1 MSKQRAVSLCG
12 CLAAL
17 PLLIGCSSSV
27 GSSQAYGPPPAY
39 GRPVDQTNYSP
50 QAYPARAAPAAFASD
65 RVYTSGP
72 AAPVAIVVL
81 LPGAG
86 ESMTANPELWA
97 AQGFDVVMP
106 PADIY
111 RLVADQRA
119 ALARLVASAEALANA
134 PVWLVGPSPMI
145 EAALPQVGGI
155 TGAVMTSVGSNT
167 GSCSESFSYFDP
179 GTGAPPKD
187 RRSADCGAGL
197 PNLNGQQPFAAP
209 VVPRPNSPR
218 IIETSAI
225 PKNLSPAARVERLA
239 ELIKGSPSS

>member
-1 MSKQRAVSLCG
+1 MWKAPAPVLW
-12 CLAAL
+12 LAAL
-17 PLLIGCSSSV
+17 PLFGCAGNV
-27 GSSQAYGPPPAY
+27 AAPP
-39 GRPVDQTNYSP
+39 QTAVTPSAAATSTAPY
-50 QAYPARAAPAAFASD
+50 YPAPRIYAVGPSAPAA
-65 RVYTSGP
+65 VL
-72 AAPVAIVVL
+72 VL
-81 LPGAG
+81 LPG
-86 ESMTANPELWA
+86 ENSLVRDPQLWE
-97 AQGFDVVMP
+97 AQGFDVVTP

-111 RLVADQRA
+111 RLVADQQA

-134 PVWLVGPSPMI
+134 PVWLVGPSRII
-145 EAALPQVGGI
+145 EAAIPRVGGI
-155 TGAVMTSVGSNT
+155 SGAVMTSVGSNT

-179 GTGAPPKD
+179 GTGAPPKV
-187 RRSADCGAGL
+187 RRSGDCGAGL

>member
-1 MSKQRAVSLCG
+1 MWKAPAQVLW
-12 CLAAL
+12 LAAL
-17 PLLIGCSSSV
+17 PLIGCAGNIAV
-27 GSSQAYGPPPAY
+27 P
-39 GRPVDQTNYSP
+39 P
-50 QAYPARAAPAAFASD
+50 QAAVTPSTVTNTAPYYPAPHVYTAGPSAPAA
-65 RVYTSGP
+65 VL
-72 AAPVAIVVL
+72 VL
-81 LPGAG
+81 LPGEDGLARDP
-86 ESMTANPELWA
+86 ALWE
-97 AQGFDVVMP
+97 AQGFDVVTP

-179 GTGAPPKD
+179 GTGAPPKV
-187 RRSADCGAGL
+187 RRSGDCGAGL